1 MKYGLIG
8 CPLGHSY
15 SPRVH
20 ALLRCPGYELREISA
35 DELASFLQKRDFDYI
50 NVTIPYKQAVL
61 PFLDDISPSAR
72 EIGAVNTI
80 VNRGGRL
87 TGYNTDFSGMTAL
100 LRKTGM
106 NPTGKSVLILG
117 TGGTARTAM
126 AVCRAMGAASVRQVS
141 RSGRDGALTYEEAL
155 KCPDTR
161 FIINA
166 TPCGM
171 YPSQEGC
178 PIDVNAF
185 PALEGVADAIYHP
198 LRTRLVQNAAE
209 RGVPACG
216 GLYML
221 LAQAAEAESLFL
233 GSNPV
238 SPDSAYRTL
247 LTETCNIILIGM
259 PGSGK
264 STIGPLIAKV
274 LGREFV
280 DTDEEI
286 VHRVGCTIPE
296 YFRSHG
302 ENAFRNV
309 ESDVVKD
316 ISRRVGLVIATG
328 GGSILRRENVLCLRQ
343 NGRLYHLDRPLTQ
356 LLPTEGRPLAGTSES
371 IARLYE
377 ARKPVYAAARD
388 VAVAVDG
395 HPENVAKSILEEF
408 TKCEFFY

>member
-8 CPLGHSY
+8 CPLRHSY

-20 ALLRCPGYELREISA
+20 ALLRCPGYELREIRA
-35 DELASFLQKRDFDYI
+35 DELPSFLRERDFHFL

-61 PFLDDISPSAR
+61 PFLDEVSPAAR

-100 LRKTGM
+100 LRKSSM
-106 NPTGKSVLILG
+106 NPAGKSVLILG

-126 AVCRAMGAASVRQVS
+126 AVCRAMGAASVRWVS
-141 RSGRDGALTYEEAL
+141 RSGKDGALTYEEAL
-155 KCPDTR
+155 KCHDTR

-171 YPSQEGC
+171 YPSQDGC

-185 PALEGVADAIYHP
+185 PALEGMVDAIYNP
-198 LRTRLVQNAAE
+198 LRTRLVQHAMD
-209 RGVPACG
+209 RGIPACG

-221 LAQAAEAESLFL
+221 LAQAAEAETLFL
-233 GSNPV
+233 GGEPV
-238 SPDSAYRTL
+238 SPEPAYRAL
-247 LTETCNIILIGM
+247 LTQTCNIVLIGM

-264 STIGPLIAKV
+264 STVGPLIAGA

-286 VHRVGCTIPE
+286 VRRTGLDIPS
-296 YFRSHG
+296 YFRTRG
-302 ENAFRNV
+302 ESAFRDV
-309 ESDVVKD
+309 ESDVVREVS
-316 ISRRVGLVIATG
+316 SRTGLVIATG
-328 GGSILRRENVLCLRQ
+328 GGAVLRPENVLSLRQ
-343 NGRLYHLDRPLTQ
+343 NGRLYHLDRPLPQ
-356 LLPTEGRPLAGTSES
+356 LLPTEGRPLAGTAES

-377 ARKPVYAAARD
+377 ARKPVYSAARD
-388 VAVAVDG
+388 VAVAMNG
-395 HPENVAKSILEEF
+395 NPESIAKSILEEF